1 MEVKLSNK
9 DAQKNKLA
17 STVAVNGTEKLAG
30 NSESS
35 CLDISLIKKL
45 SGKPW

>member
-9 DAQKNKLA
+9 DVQKNKLA
-17 STVAVNGTEKLAG
+17 FTVAVNDTEKLAG
-30 NSESS
+30 NSENS
-35 CLDISLIKKL
+35 CLDISLKKKL

>member
-9 DAQKNKLA
+9 DVQKNKLA
-17 STVAVNGTEKLAG
+17 FTVAVNVTKKLAG